1 MVDISNSDP
10 LDVHPLHL
18 YRLRRHEPAPSH
30 TPFLSCPPWD
40 LLQASHGRTPWLECS
55 EDEEEKERNAAAAAK
70 LSERE
75 RIRTSREA
83 LPSFAY
89 RQQFLDAVYQ
99 HQVLI
104 IVAETGAG
112 KTTQLPQYLLEE
124 GFGKAGAVPHLS
136 RMHCPWK
143 SRKFAVP
150 SGTRGPGAVLCC
162 NSH

>member
-1 MVDISNSDP
+1 MDISNSDP
-10 LDVHPLHL
+10 LDFYPLDTQCL
-18 YRLRRHEPAPSH
+18 IWHEPASSH
-30 TPFLSCPPWD
+30 SPFLACPPWD
-40 LLQASHGRTPWLECS
+40 ALQAAHGRTSWLECS

-124 GFGKAGAVPHLS
+124 GFGKAGAALQLT
-136 RMHCPWK
+136 RAHCAGRWPL
-143 SRKFAVP
+143 AVP
-150 SGTRGPGAVLCC
+150 S
-162 NSH
+162 